1 MPPRTARRV
10 RGNLSQALRA
20 AVACLM
26 VGAALGVA
34 PPAAAEK
41 ADREKNIEFQGD
53 TGGGN
58 ADTKTGELVG
68 HVIITQGTM
77 TLQADRVTFKQN
89 ADNSMSA
96 TAYGNPVRFREKRD
110 NADDYYEGYA
120 QRIVYD
126 GEKRFIEL
134 FDDALLKKSG
144 DEIRSNYITY
154 SAATE
159 KFTAEGRPDAK
170 PPAAGERPL
179 GARVRGTFQPR
190 SDDKDK
196 PAGKDK
202 DKAGATKDKDTTP
215 SKGKDPAAA
224 SKDSD
229 TPAKDSA
236 AAKDSAVAK
245 DKAPPAATKAVT
257 PLTLQSSG
265 DLAPPK

>member
-1 MPPRTARRV
+1 MIRTPPRV
-10 RGNLSQALRA
+10 RGTPCSLSVIVMLC
-20 AVACLM
+20 AVLAGMPL
-26 VGAALGVA
+26 AH
-34 PPAAAEK
+34 AEK

-77 TLQADRVTFKQN
+77 TIQADRVTFKQN

-110 NADDYYEGYA
+110 GADDYYEGYA

-134 FDDALLKKSG
+134 FENALLKKTG

-170 PPAAGERPL
+170 PPAAGETPL

-190 SDDKDK
+190 SEDKGDK
-196 PAGKDK
+196 PA
-202 DKAGATKDKDTTP
+202 
-215 SKGKDPAAA
+215 
-224 SKDSD
+224 
-229 TPAKDSA
+229 AKDSA
-236 AAKDSAVAK
+236 AASKDKSDTAK
-245 DKAPPAATKAVT
+245 DKSAATKDKGAAAKTAV
-257 PLTLQSSG
+257 PLTLQPSG
-265 DLAPPK
+265 DLAPAK